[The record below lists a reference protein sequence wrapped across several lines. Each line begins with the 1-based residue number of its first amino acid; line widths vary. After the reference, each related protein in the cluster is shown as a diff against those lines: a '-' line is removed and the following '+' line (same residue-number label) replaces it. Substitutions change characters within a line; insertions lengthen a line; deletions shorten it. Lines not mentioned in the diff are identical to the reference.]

1 MGVTEAHRLR
11 RFLVT
16 TANWVQ
22 RGCPLG
28 TSHCRN
34 ILEPWV
40 RRLESTHCTRS
51 GTAGPRHHGIP
62 GEHTLGGQQTE
73 HPVTNLGGDGVVSR
87 RELRS
92 NSGATLC
99 LGRRGMNRLGL
110 TFAMLVCW
118 GTTSL
123 DGAQN
128 QEESNSVESIEA
140 DPTQQDEQKEAS
152 SKEKDPSTKSFQ
164 EVVEDMEKL
173 DGLFTFYRDIAENKT
188 FIEIKPEQFE
198 RDYLYSQKTEQA
210 TGERGLYGTNMAIDY
225 YVVQWQRLGNRLQ
238 LLRRNLRFRA
248 AENSPVV
255 RAVRNSF
262 SDSVIGSGE
271 LLGEPNPEGSGVLVD
286 LQEVLFSQGFSEVS
300 EQIKEAYG
308 TSYQFEKSDS
318 SIVLLKSFPKN
329 SEIGI
334 LTQFRAA
341 EQKNPSITLPTTKSL
356 NLHLRVSIA
365 SLPDEPYMPRLGD
378 DRIGHFY
385 DTHMDFTDDRSETPY
400 VRYVRR
406 WKLEKRDPDAE
417 VSEPKNPIVFWLE
430 NSIPHEYR
438 DWIRNG
444 VLMWNPAFERVGFK
458 NAIVVQQQP
467 DDADW
472 DPADIRYNTIRWF
485 ISYDRSFA
493 IGPSHSNPYTGQQIA
508 ADISLSESMARL
520 GARRTYEQSVHPAQ
534 ELEQLKAGLGTRTA
548 LGLQPEHCNIG
559 LVVVDA
565 ARFGLDVLLTRP
577 GWNAAEEERFVRQF
591 IQWITAHEVGHTLA
605 LRHNFRGSTV
615 KPLEQLT
622 NGADP
627 QSAMSASVMDYLP
640 PSIALPG
647 EHQGDFFQEVVGE
660 YDHWAVEYAYRPIPN
675 AKTPEDEIPELK
687 RIASRISNPV
697 LAYATDED
705 SGFGARVLDPRN
717 NVNDLSS
724 EPLAWFEK
732 QFDLS
737 REILS
742 NMESRLLQQGD
753 GYAILRR
760 TVGHIWPLYFSAS
773 HVAMKYIGGI
783 YHNRDHAG
791 DSANRVPYQPVPAQ
805 EQRNALRFL
814 RDRIWSSSAIE
825 IAPDLLSKLQFERF
839 PSFENQQSK
848 ANRLDYP
855 FYSTVLSVQSAA
867 LDELYSPAKLSRL
880 QDMEL
885 LQADPSSRFLMAD
898 AFIGVRQAIW
908 SELETRSN
916 IEISRR
922 NLQVRH
928 LEQLIKLMLKA
939 PKNTPRD
946 AIALARSDLI
956 QLQAGID
963 RTLRSRQLN
972 HSTRVYLEDA
982 QARIHQVLEARLD
995 QQFPIGESSEN

>member
-1 MGVTEAHRLR
+1 
-11 RFLVT
+11 
-16 TANWVQ
+16 
-22 RGCPLG
+22 
-28 TSHCRN
+28 
-34 ILEPWV
+34 
-40 RRLESTHCTRS
+40 
-51 GTAGPRHHGIP
+51 
-62 GEHTLGGQQTE
+62 
-73 HPVTNLGGDGVVSR
+73 
-87 RELRS
+87 
-92 NSGATLC
+92 
-99 LGRRGMNRLGL
+99 MNRLGL

-118 GTTSL
+118 GTISL
-123 DGAQN
+123 DGAQK
-128 QEESNSVESIEA
+128 QGESNSVESIDA
-140 DPTQQDEQKEAS
+140 NPTQQDEQKETNSKATDS
-152 SKEKDPSTKSFQ
+152 SNKSFK

-173 DGLFTFYRDIAENKT
+173 DGLFTFYRGKVENRT

-198 RDYLYSQKTEQA
+198 RDYLYSLKIDQA

-225 YVVQWQRLGNRLQ
+225 YVVQWRRLDNRLQ

-248 AENSPVV
+248 AEDSPVA

-271 LLGEPNPEGSGVLVD
+271 LLSEPNPEGGGVLVD

-300 EQIKEAYG
+300 EQIKKAYE

-341 EQKNPSITLPTTKSL
+341 EQKNPSITLPTSKSL
-356 NLHLRVSIA
+356 DLRLRVSIA
-365 SLPDEPYMPRLGD
+365 SLPEEPYIPRLGD

-406 WKLEKRDPDAE
+406 WKLEKEDPDAE
-417 VSEPKNPIVFWLE
+417 ISEPTDPIIFWLE

-458 NAIVVQQQP
+458 NAIVVRQQP

-485 ISYDRSFA
+485 ISYDRGFA
-493 IGPSHSNPYTGQQIA
+493 IGPSHSNPHTGQQIA

-534 ELEQLKAGLGTRTA
+534 ELGRLKAGLG
-548 LGLQPEHCNIG
+548 LQQEHCNIG

-565 ARFGLDVLLTRP
+565 ARFGLDVLLARP

-615 KPLEQLT
+615 KALEQLT
-622 NGADP
+622 DGAGP

-647 EHQGDFFQEVVGE
+647 EQQGDFFQEVIGE
-660 YDHWAVEYAYRPIPN
+660 YDFWAIEYAYRPIPN
-675 AKTPEDEIPELK
+675 AKTPEDETPELK
-687 RIASRISNPV
+687 RIASRISNPS

-742 NMESRLLQQGD
+742 KMESRLLQQGEA
-753 GYAILRR
+753 YAILRR

-805 EQRNALRFL
+805 EQRNALNFL

-825 IAPDLLSKLQFERF
+825 LAPDLLSKLQFERF
-839 PSFENQQSK
+839 PDFENQQSK

-855 FYSTVLSVQSAA
+855 FYNTLLSVQSAA
-867 LDELYSPAKLSRL
+867 LDELYSPIKLSRL

-885 LQADPSSRFLMAD
+885 LQPDPSNRFLLAD

-916 IEISRR
+916 IDTSRR
-922 NLQVRH
+922 NLQVKH
-928 LEQLIKLMLKA
+928 LEQLIKLVLQP

-972 HSTRVYLEDA
+972 HPTRVYLEDA

-995 QQFPIGESSEN
+995 QQFSIGESSEN